1 MLFTN
6 KLACS
11 IAIALSICSLNAQS
25 ITIEEQRIEKAI
37 KVMPSVSLALSERV
51 DLFAEQVQKAR
62 NLTVLSQLS
71 IRHGKGIWNDAKQHF
86 KNTNSYD
93 DRPLYWS
100 RLQMSKALKSTKA
113 YKESLPDQQNKLLW
127 KFELYSRGQTDIKY
141 DKNTNKKILITGFDP
156 FLLDRNIK
164 QSNPSGISALVLDD
178 LVISTEGKSAEI
190 ETLILP
196 VRFSDFDQGI
206 VEEILT
212 PYLSVNAVDMIIT
225 VSMGRNSFELERFP
239 GLRRSSVAP
248 DNLNVL
254 TGASKDEPLVPM
266 LHDKKLNGPEFLEF
280 TLPSAQMKNAAGFY
294 PVEDNRIVTTKNMTL
309 EVQALTEL
317 MNEISV
323 QGSGGGYLSNEVSYR
338 SLLLRDL
345 YSPVLPVGHIHTPS
359 IKGHDNNKL
368 ELIVTQLKAM
378 LTQGL
383 KTL

>member
-1 MLFTN
+1 MLFTS

-11 IAIALSICSLNAQS
+11 IAIAVSVCSFNAQS
-25 ITIEEQRIEKAI
+25 ITVEEERIQKAI
-37 KVMPSVSLALSERV
+37 KVMPSVTLALSDRV
-51 DLFAEQVQKAR
+51 NLFKDQVKKAR

-71 IRHGKGIWNDAKQHF
+71 IRHGKGVWNDAKQYF
-86 KNTNSYD
+86 KNTSSYD
-93 DRPLYWS
+93 DRPLYWA
-100 RLQMSKALKSTKA
+100 RLQMSKALKDTKA
-113 YKESLPDQQNKLLW
+113 FKESLPDQQNKLLW
-127 KFELYSRGQTDIKY
+127 HFELYSRGQTDIKF
-141 DKNTNKKILITGFDP
+141 DKNTSKKILITGFDP

-196 VRFSDFDQGI
+196 VRFADFDQGI
-206 VEEILT
+206 VEELLT
-212 PYLSVNAVDMIIT
+212 PYFRANAVDMIIT

-239 GLRRSSVAP
+239 GLRRSSLVP

-254 TGASKDEPLVPM
+254 TGATKDNPLIPM
-266 LHDKKLNGPEFLEF
+266 LNGKKLSGPEYLEF
-280 TLPSAQMKNAAGFY
+280 TLPSEQMKNAGGLY
-294 PVEDNRIVTTKNMTL
+294 PVQDNRIVTTKNTTL

-317 MNEISV
+317 INEISV

-359 IKGHDNNKL
+359 IKEHDDNKL
-368 ELIVTQLKAM
+368 ELIVTQLKGM
-378 LTQGL
+378 LTQAL

>member
-11 IAIALSICSLNAQS
+11 IAIAVSVCSFNAQS
-25 ITIEEQRIEKAI
+25 ITVEEERIQKAI
-37 KVMPSVSLALSERV
+37 KVMPSVSLALSDRV
-51 DLFAEQVQKAR
+51 NLFKEQVNKAR

-71 IRHGKGIWNDAKQHF
+71 IRHGKGVWNDAKQYF

-93 DRPLYWS
+93 DRPLYWA
-100 RLQMSKALKSTKA
+100 RLQMSKALKDTKA
-113 YKESLPDQQNKLLW
+113 FKESLPDQQNKLLW
-127 KFELYSRGQTDIKY
+127 HFELYSRGQTDIKF
-141 DKNTNKKILITGFDP
+141 DKNTSKKILITGFDP

-196 VRFSDFDQGI
+196 VRFADFDQGI
-206 VEEILT
+206 VEELLT
-212 PYLSVNAVDMIIT
+212 PYFRANAVDMIIT

-239 GLRRSSVAP
+239 GLRRSSLVP

-254 TGASKDEPLVPM
+254 TGATKDNPLIPM
-266 LHDKKLNGPEFLEF
+266 LNDKKLSGPEYLEF
-280 TLPSAQMKNAAGFY
+280 TLPSEQMKNAGGLY
-294 PVEDNRIVTTKNMTL
+294 PVQDNRIVTTKNTTL

-317 MNEISV
+317 INEISV

-359 IKGHDNNKL
+359 IKEHDDNKL
-368 ELIVTQLKAM
+368 ELIVTQLKGM
-378 LTQGL
+378 LTQAL